1 MNWSEVKKINSN
13 LGKPLDTLITEKADE
28 VKTATAS
35 QTSINTVT
43 TAIGA
48 TNNTDGTATAGS
60 IFAKLNK
67 LLTDWTTARAGKID
81 NLDAAISTRASQ
93 ASITTLQNTVNN
105 VNGNVVAPAMIM
117 KNPRTIHLGASVN
130 QSEFTVN
137 LPLNVRVVRLYS
149 EYSGSFGG
157 VANNYSSNRS
167 CIINGVAL
175 SLYFNDAIN
184 SPQTSSNIATI
195 DKIFTASTSFPFR
208 GSYTTATP
216 YNVYALICDI

>member
-1 MNWSEVKKINSN
+1 MSWSEVKKINSN

-43 TAIGA
+43 TSIGE
-48 TNNTDGTATAGS
+48 TNNTGGTATAGS

-81 NLDAAISTRASQ
+81 SIDTTVSSRASQ
-93 ASITTLQNTVNN
+93 ASITTLQNTVNTI
-105 VNGNVVAPAMIM
+105 NGNVISSQMTM
-117 KNPRTIHLGASVN
+117 KNPRTVHLGASVN

-137 LPLNVRVVRLYS
+137 LPLNVRVVRLFS
-149 EYSGSFGG
+149 EYSGSYGNTI
-157 VANNYSSNRS
+157 NNYSGSRS
-167 CIINGVAL
+167 CVINGVSLPL
-175 SLYFNDAIN
+175 SFHAAIN
-184 SPQTSSNIATI
+184 SVETNTFGAI
-195 DKIFTASTSFPFR
+195 DKIFTASTSFPFK
-208 GSYTTATP
+208 GSYSSQTP